1 MLTSQK
7 LMCKY
12 SAYLKLSGLS
22 SMIRF
27 FDLKIIG
34 SDSKD
39 VKYWSMKWLD
49 DIAGFR
55 FRKISLASERPKIVA

>member
-1 MLTSQK
+1 
-7 LMCKY
+7 
-12 SAYLKLSGLS
+12 
-22 SMIRF
+22 MIRF

-39 VKYWSMKWLD
+39 VKYWSMKWQD

-55 FRKISLASERPKIVA
+55 FRKISLASERPKIVTSIYLIWVTPNILLRHPY

>member
-1 MLTSQK
+1 
-7 LMCKY
+7 
-12 SAYLKLSGLS
+12 
-22 SMIRF
+22 MIRF

-55 FRKISLASERPKIVA
+55 LRKISLASERPEIVA